1 MIQTS
6 RLLLREIVLQ
16 DLRDIHLLLSLPETD
31 RYNAL
36 GIPESISMTSG
47 WVEEWMSSQS
57 ITPRTSFTYCLTD
70 KDTMEFIGLIALV
83 SGKPNY
89 RIAEVWFKILP
100 RFWNKGYTTE
110 ALVELLRFGFMNLGL
125 HRIEAGCALENIAS
139 ATVLEKAGMVRE
151 GTKRKLIPKDGAWMD
166 AYMYALLEEDFI
178 KRNLPPAV

>member
-1 MIQTS
+1 
-6 RLLLREIVLQ
+6 
-16 DLRDIHLLLSLPETD
+16 
-31 RYNAL
+31 
-36 GIPESISMTSG
+36 
-47 WVEEWMSSQS
+47 
-57 ITPRTSFTYCLTD
+57 
-70 KDTMEFIGLIALV
+70 MEFIGLIALV

-125 HRIEAGCALENIAS
+125 HRIEAGCAVENIAS